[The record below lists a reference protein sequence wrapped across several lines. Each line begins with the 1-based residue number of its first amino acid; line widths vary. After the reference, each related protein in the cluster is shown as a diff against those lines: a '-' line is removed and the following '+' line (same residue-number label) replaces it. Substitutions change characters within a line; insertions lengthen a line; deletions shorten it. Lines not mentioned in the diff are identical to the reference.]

1 MKEIRDRPF
10 CRTVVNKKGEPMM
23 LYGGGY
29 STASQHPRG
38 YAFQGG
44 ATIQE
49 RGLAARV
56 REKYDGDIIMPTTLR
71 AAGDPY
77 TNTPIKFYTNS
88 IVHDNHDAPI
98 DSVVLQGQRYPYS
111 TTQFNG
117 FLNYIYNQPPFRFD
131 KYGRPIPN
139 IRSKWAGQ

>member
-56 REKYDGDIIMPTTLR
+56 REKYDGDIIIPTTLR

-88 IVHDNHDAPI
+88 IVHDEHDLPI
-98 DSVVLQGQRYPYS
+98 NSVSLGGRRYPYS
-111 TTQFNG
+111 TPQFNA
-117 FLNYIYNQPPFRFD
+117 FLNYIYNIEPIRYDQ
-131 KYGRPIPN
+131 YGRPISN
-139 IRSKWAGQ
+139 IKNTWRGQ